1 MAERAG
7 HIIRRVK
14 GLFRKREPHRSTA
27 NLNELVRDAV
37 GLVAFEARSG
47 SVEIVPQ
54 LKEFLP
60 PVKVDA
66 IQIQQVLLNLIRNGI
81 DAMRNAGNGRRVIV
95 IETTAPDGENVE
107 VAVSDRGEGI
117 DPTVRDRLFEPFVT
131 SKPEGLGMGLSISRS
146 IIDAHRG
153 RLWVDK
159 NGGPGVTFRFA
170 LNCGSGVRVR

>member
-27 NLNELVRDAV
+27 DMNELVRDAV
-37 GLVAFEARSG
+37 GLVAFEARYG
-47 SVEIVPQ
+47 SVEIE
-54 LKEFLP
+54 LELEESLP

-95 IETTAPDGENVE
+95 IETTAPDAENVE
-107 VAVSDRGEGI
+107 VAVADRGEGI
-117 DPTVRDRLFEPFVT
+117 DPTVRNRLFEPFVT
-131 SKPEGLGMGLSISRS
+131 TKGQGLGMGLSISRS
-146 IIDAHRG
+146 IIDAHGG

-170 LNCGSGVRVR
+170 LACEGGDRAR